1 MEGARMIETVLGPM
15 EATDLGPTSMHDHVL
30 ADSARLQRP
39 GEQPPPLGPPTV
51 RPETRDYLRRNMLA
65 FVDNLRLDDPDAAVD
80 ELRVAVAAGQSALVE
95 STSWGLGPDH
105 ARLPDISRRS
115 GMTIVVAYG
124 TYIRSTLPP
133 DIAALDEGGLHD
145 LFSAALEDAVP
156 GTEYRA
162 GLLGILG
169 TTAGL
174 PGVERG
180 MLRAAADA
188 AGASGAA
195 VTVRLDPDARDG
207 IGVLDELAGAGLPA
221 DRVVFTN
228 ADEFMDAA
236 YWRELSDAGAT
247 LEMCFGTED
256 VHVGRMFNPTDAER
270 LRFFL
275 DAVAARPEASYVLG
289 QSVWTKAQLAR
300 HGGYGYAHLL
310 GSVVPELTA
319 RLGEPRV
326 AEMLV
331 GEPRRLLDRDAGR
344 PGV

>member
-1 MEGARMIETVLGPM
+1 MIETVLGPVT
-15 EATDLGPTSMHDHVL
+15 ADALGPTSMHDHVL

-39 GEQPPPLGPPTV
+39 GEQPPPPGPPTV
-51 RPETRDYLRRNMLA
+51 RAETRDYLRRNMLA
-65 FVDNLRLDDPDAAVD
+65 FADNLRLDDPDAAVE
-80 ELRVAVAAGQSALVE
+80 ELRDAVAAGQGALVE

-105 ARLPDISRRS
+105 SRLPEIARRS
-115 GMTIVVAYG
+115 GMAIVVAYG

-133 DIAALDEGGLHD
+133 EIAALDEDGLRD
-145 LFSAALEDAVP
+145 LFATALLDAVP
-156 GTEYRA
+156 GTDYRA
-162 GLLGILG
+162 GILGILG

-174 PGVERG
+174 PAVERG

-188 AGASGAA
+188 AVAGVAA

-207 IGVLDELAGAGLPA
+207 VAVLDELARGGLSP

-228 ADEFMDAA
+228 ADEFLDAA

-256 VHVGRMFNPTDAER
+256 VHVGRVHNPTDAER
-270 LRFFL
+270 LRFFV
-275 DAVAARPEASYVLG
+275 DAVVARQEARYVLG

-300 HGGYGYAHLL
+300 HGGYGYARLL
-310 GSVVPELTA
+310 RTVVPELRA
-319 RLGEPRV
+319 RLGRARV

-331 GEPRRLLDRDAGR
+331 EEPRRLLDRAAGR
-344 PGV
+344 PGA

>member
-1 MEGARMIETVLGPM
+1 MIETVLGPVAA
-15 EATDLGPTSMHDHVL
+15 EALGPTSMHDHVL
-30 ADSARLQRP
+30 ADSARLQRD
-39 GEQPPPLGPPTV
+39 GEQPPPPGPPTV

-65 FVDNLRLDDPDAAVD
+65 FADNLRLDDPDAAVD
-80 ELRVAVAAGQSALVE
+80 ELRAATAAGQRALVE

-105 ARLPDISRRS
+105 ARLPDIARRS

-133 DIAALDEGGLHD
+133 EIAALDEDGLRD
-145 LFSAALEDAVP
+145 LFATALDDAVP
-156 GTEYRA
+156 GTDYRA

-174 PGVERG
+174 PDVERD

-188 AGASGAA
+188 AGRAGAS

-207 IGVLDELAGAGLPA
+207 LAVLDELGRAGLPA
-221 DRVVFTN
+221 ERVVFTN
-228 ADEFMDAA
+228 ADEFLDAA

-256 VHVGRMFNPTDAER
+256 VHVGRVHNPTDAER
-270 LRFFL
+270 LRFFV
-275 DAVAARPEASYVLG
+275 DAVTARPTASYVLG

-300 HGGYGYAHLL
+300 HGGHGYGRLL
-310 GSVVPELTA
+310 GVVVPELRGLLGAA
-319 RLGEPRV
+319 RVDG
-326 AEMLV
+326 MLV
-331 GEPRRLLDRDAGR
+331 DEPRRLLDRASGR
-344 PGV
+344 PDA

>member
-1 MEGARMIETVLGPM
+1 MIETVLGALP
-15 EATDLGPTSMHDHVL
+15 AAALGPTSMHDHVL

-39 GEQPPPLGPPTV
+39 GEQPPPPGPPTV

-65 FVDNLRLDDPDAAVD
+65 FADNLRLDDPDAAVD
-80 ELRVAVAAGQSALVE
+80 ELRIAADAGQQALVE

-105 ARLPDISRRS
+105 ARLPEIARRS

-133 DIAALDEGGLHD
+133 EISALDEDGLHA
-145 LFSAALEDAVP
+145 LFATALDDAVP
-156 GTEYRA
+156 GTDYRA

-174 PGVERG
+174 PGAERG

-188 AGASGAA
+188 AAHGGAS

-207 IGVLDELAGAGLPA
+207 LAVLDELARAGLPA

-228 ADEFMDAA
+228 ADEFLDAA
-236 YWRELSDAGAT
+236 YWRDLSDAGAT

-256 VHVGRMFNPTDAER
+256 VHVGRVFNPTDAER
-270 LRFFL
+270 LRFFV
-275 DAVAARPEASYVLG
+275 DAVTARPAARYVLG
-289 QSVWTKAQLAR
+289 QSVWTKAQLTR
-300 HGGYGYAHLL
+300 HGGYGYGRLL
-310 GSVVPELTA
+310 GVIVPELRA
-319 RLGEPRV
+319 RLGVPRV

-331 GEPRRLLDRDAGR
+331 DQPRRLLDRGAGR
-344 PGV
+344 PDA